1 MSETVFLVDDDAA
14 VLKAVSRL
22 LRAKG
27 HTVKAFSS
35 ARDFMDGYEPSAT
48 GCVVLDLSMP
58 GITGLELQRWLAA
71 RQSSLPIL
79 FLTGSDELLQKR
91 ESILPGATVEIL
103 MKPISGCEFISAVE
117 KALGRSR
124 AVRNNSAN

>member
-27 HTVKAFSS
+27 YAVAAFSS
-35 ARDFMDGYEPSAT
+35 AQEFMDRYEPSST

-58 GITGLELQRWLAA
+58 GITGLELQRWLTG
-71 RQSSLPIL
+71 RNSPLSIL
-79 FLTGSDELLQKR
+79 FLTGSDELLR
-91 ESILPGATVEIL
+91 EQDSMTPDTTIEIL
-103 MKPISGCEFISAVE
+103 MKPITGSAFINAVD
-117 KALGRSR
+117 KALE
-124 AVRNNSAN
+124 RNREAL